1 MASNNFFFILLY
13 SNNLKWQ
20 LLSRRK
26 LTTNLYR
33 MSGEPQSHLQ
43 SKSKYCSCV
52 FECLIVNIKTN
63 YICPL
68 YIFYLLN
75 SQIWASKLQRISWE
89 KNQVNYKTDILRTEI
104 SENIKN
110 TTHAFSSGSCGK
122 LTETKYT
129 SESRYWKQFID
140 YSIIDHQK
148 GLFCITREMSLTIII
163 ILGKDKREGICCNWL
178 CSPWKQ
184 VP

>member
-89 KNQVNYKTDILRTEI
+89 KNQVNYQTEILRTEI
-104 SENIKN
+104 AQNIKD
-110 TTHAFSSGSCGK
+110 TTNAFSSGSCGK
-122 LTETKYT
+122 LTETRST
-129 SESRYWKQFID
+129 SESRYWKQTV
-140 YSIIDHQK
+140 YHYLIIDRHK
-148 GLFCITREMSLTIII
+148 GLLCITREVSLLIII
-163 ILGKDKREGICCNWL
+163 IFRQK
-178 CSPWKQ
+178 
-184 VP
+184 